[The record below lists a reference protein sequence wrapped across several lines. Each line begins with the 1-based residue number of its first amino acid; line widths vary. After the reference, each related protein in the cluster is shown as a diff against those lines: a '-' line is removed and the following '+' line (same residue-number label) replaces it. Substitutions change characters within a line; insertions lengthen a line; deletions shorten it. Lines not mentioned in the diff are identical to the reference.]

1 MDTSVEDKYG
11 EHERIRVRVETSEH
25 SFTGYIYKP
34 VRDEALGISRL
45 SDHLNAYG
53 KAFLSL
59 TDVEVA
65 DRGKGDPDGVKVPFV
80 AVSLSGISYI
90 APLEEVT

>member
-1 MDTSVEDKYG
+1 MEKDLEAKYG
-11 EHERIRVRVETSEH
+11 EHERIKVRVETSEH

-53 KAFLSL
+53 KAFVSL

-65 DRGKGDPDGVKVPFV
+65 DRGKGDPDGAKMPFV
-80 AVSLSGISYI
+80 AVSLSGISFI
-90 APLEEVT
+90 APLEDVA